1 MSNTLQKEM
10 WNGRA
15 GESWV
20 RHNSLLEQLLAEPGR
35 ECMNLLPLTPAMQ
48 ILDVGCGC
56 GNQTLELA
64 ARLDAS
70 STVIG
75 VDISEPMLG
84 LARELKAAN
93 DNALSAEVQFALGD
107 ASEPLFD
114 EASFDAIYSR
124 FGVMFFDEPVAAF
137 SALRN
142 SLKPGGKLGFVC
154 WREPKLNPFFN
165 SPMEAALTVFP
176 APAPSAPGAPGP
188 FGLADDNVIQ
198 TTLRL
203 AGFKDVSVAPLN
215 LTLSVGAE
223 TSLVDVPA
231 RCHNSDDGP
240 VGLLCVFHP
249 SNGTGLCVFV
259 WHALGDYCSRDPNFG
274 RKGWSPPLGRRYCWA
289 DWSPHCFA
297 TWVRRFIIG
306 LLCGPYRRLLRG
318 V

>member
-124 FGVMFFDEPVAAF
+124 FGVMFFEEPVAAF

-154 WREPKLNPFFN
+154 WRKPKLNPFFN
-165 SPMEAALTVFP
+165 APMEAALTVLP

-223 TSLVDVPA
+223 TPFDALFEELIQIGPAAALIAQSNPSLKEKA
-231 RCHNSDDGP
+231 REAVYNRLTDFYASGQGVSFD
-240 VGLLCVFHP
+240 
-249 SNGTGLCVFV
+249 
-259 WHALGDYCSRDPNFG
+259 ANFWLVTA
-274 RKGWSPPLGRRYCWA
+274 RN
-289 DWSPHCFA
+289 
-297 TWVRRFIIG
+297 
-306 LLCGPYRRLLRG
+306 
-318 V
+318 

>member
-35 ECMNLLPLTPAMQ
+35 ECMNLLPRTPAMQ

-124 FGVMFFDEPVAAF
+124 FGVMFFEEPVAAF

-165 SPMEAALTVFP
+165 APMEAALTVLP

-188 FGLADDNVIQ
+188 FGLADYNVIQ

-223 TSLVDVPA
+223 TPFDAVFEELIQIGPAAALIAQSNPSLKEKA
-231 RCHNSDDGP
+231 REAVYNRLSDFYASGQGVSFD
-240 VGLLCVFHP
+240 
-249 SNGTGLCVFV
+249 
-259 WHALGDYCSRDPNFG
+259 ANFWLVTA
-274 RKGWSPPLGRRYCWA
+274 RK
-289 DWSPHCFA
+289 
-297 TWVRRFIIG
+297 
-306 LLCGPYRRLLRG
+306 
-318 V
+318 

>member
-1 MSNTLQKEM
+1 MSNILQKEM

-124 FGVMFFDEPVAAF
+124 FGVMFFEEPVAAF

-165 SPMEAALTVFP
+165 APMEAALTVLP

-223 TSLVDVPA
+223 TPFDALFEELIQIGPAAALIAQSNPSLKEKA
-231 RCHNSDDGP
+231 REAVYNRLTDFYASGQGVSFD
-240 VGLLCVFHP
+240 
-249 SNGTGLCVFV
+249 
-259 WHALGDYCSRDPNFG
+259 ANFWLVTA
-274 RKGWSPPLGRRYCWA
+274 RN
-289 DWSPHCFA
+289 
-297 TWVRRFIIG
+297 
-306 LLCGPYRRLLRG
+306 
-318 V
+318 

>member
-1 MSNTLQKEM
+1 MGNILQKEM

-124 FGVMFFDEPVAAF
+124 FGVMFFEEPVAAF

-165 SPMEAALTVFP
+165 APMEAALTVLP
-176 APAPSAPGAPGP
+176 APASSAPGAPGP

-223 TSLVDVPA
+223 TPFDALFEELIQIGPAAALIAQSDPSLKEKA
-231 RCHNSDDGP
+231 REAVYNRLTDFYASGQGVSFD
-240 VGLLCVFHP
+240 
-249 SNGTGLCVFV
+249 
-259 WHALGDYCSRDPNFG
+259 ANFWLVTA
-274 RKGWSPPLGRRYCWA
+274 RN
-289 DWSPHCFA
+289 
-297 TWVRRFIIG
+297 
-306 LLCGPYRRLLRG
+306 
-318 V
+318 

>member
-20 RHNSLLEQLLAEPGR
+20 KHNSLLEQLLAEPGR
-35 ECMNLLPLTPAMQ
+35 ECMNLLPRTPAMQ

-142 SLKPGGKLGFVC
+142 SLKSGGRLGFVC

-165 SPMEAALTVFP
+165 APMEAALTVLP

-188 FGLADDNVIQ
+188 FGLADDNMIQ

-223 TSLVDVPA
+223 TPFDALFEELIQIGPAAALIAQSNPSLKEKA
-231 RCHNSDDGP
+231 REAVYNRLSDFYASGQGVSFD
-240 VGLLCVFHP
+240 
-249 SNGTGLCVFV
+249 
-259 WHALGDYCSRDPNFG
+259 ANFWLVTA
-274 RKGWSPPLGRRYCWA
+274 RN
-289 DWSPHCFA
+289 
-297 TWVRRFIIG
+297 
-306 LLCGPYRRLLRG
+306 
-318 V
+318 

>member
-1 MSNTLQKEM
+1 MSNILQKEM

-20 RHNSLLEQLLAEPGR
+20 RHNSLLEQLLAKPGR
-35 ECMNLLPLTPAMQ
+35 ECMNVLPLTPAMQ

-124 FGVMFFDEPVAAF
+124 FGVMFFEEPVAAF

-165 SPMEAALTVFP
+165 APMEAALTVLP

-223 TSLVDVPA
+223 TPFDALFEELIQIGPAAALIAQSNPSLKEKA
-231 RCHNSDDGP
+231 REAVYNRLTDFYASGQGVSFD
-240 VGLLCVFHP
+240 
-249 SNGTGLCVFV
+249 
-259 WHALGDYCSRDPNFG
+259 ANFWLVTA
-274 RKGWSPPLGRRYCWA
+274 RN
-289 DWSPHCFA
+289 
-297 TWVRRFIIG
+297 
-306 LLCGPYRRLLRG
+306 
-318 V
+318 

>member
-124 FGVMFFDEPVAAF
+124 FGVMFFEEPVAAF

-165 SPMEAALTVFP
+165 APMEAALTVLP

-223 TSLVDVPA
+223 TPFDALFEELIQIGPAAALIAQSDPSLKEKA
-231 RCHNSDDGP
+231 REAVYTRLTDFCASGQGVSFD
-240 VGLLCVFHP
+240 
-249 SNGTGLCVFV
+249 
-259 WHALGDYCSRDPNFG
+259 ANFWLVTA
-274 RKGWSPPLGRRYCWA
+274 RN
-289 DWSPHCFA
+289 
-297 TWVRRFIIG
+297 
-306 LLCGPYRRLLRG
+306 
-318 V
+318 

>member
-1 MSNTLQKEM
+1 MSNILQKEM

-124 FGVMFFDEPVAAF
+124 FGVMFFEEPVAAF

-165 SPMEAALTVFP
+165 APMKAALTVLP
-176 APAPSAPGAPGP
+176 APAPSAPDAPGP
-188 FGLADDNVIQ
+188 FGLADDNVIH

-223 TSLVDVPA
+223 TPFDALFEELIQIGPA
-231 RCHNSDDGP
+231 AALIAQSD
-240 VGLLCVFHP
+240 
-249 SNGTGLCVFV
+249 
-259 WHALGDYCSRDPNFG
+259 
-274 RKGWSPPLGRRYCWA
+274 PPLKEKAREAVY
-289 DWSPHCFA
+289 
-297 TWVRRFIIG
+297 T
-306 LLCGPYRRLLRG
+306 RLTDFYASGQG
-318 V
+318 VSFDANFWLVTARN

>member
-1 MSNTLQKEM
+1 M

-124 FGVMFFDEPVAAF
+124 FGVMFFEEPVAAF

-142 SLKPGGKLGFVC
+142 SLKSGGRLGFVC

-165 SPMEAALTVFP
+165 APMEAALTVLP

-188 FGLADDNVIQ
+188 FGLADDNMIQ

-223 TSLVDVPA
+223 TPFDALFEELIQIGPAAALIAQSDPSLKEKA
-231 RCHNSDDGP
+231 REAVYNRLTDFYASGQGVSFD
-240 VGLLCVFHP
+240 
-249 SNGTGLCVFV
+249 
-259 WHALGDYCSRDPNFG
+259 ANFWLVTA
-274 RKGWSPPLGRRYCWA
+274 RK
-289 DWSPHCFA
+289 
-297 TWVRRFIIG
+297 
-306 LLCGPYRRLLRG
+306 
-318 V
+318 

>member
-1 MSNTLQKEM
+1 MSNILQKEM

-124 FGVMFFDEPVAAF
+124 FGVMFFEEPVAAF

-165 SPMEAALTVFP
+165 APMEAALTVLP

-188 FGLADDNVIQ
+188 FGLADDNMIQ

-223 TSLVDVPA
+223 TPFDALFEELIQIGPAAALIAQSDPSLKEKA
-231 RCHNSDDGP
+231 REAVYNRLTDFYASGQGVSFD
-240 VGLLCVFHP
+240 
-249 SNGTGLCVFV
+249 
-259 WHALGDYCSRDPNFG
+259 ANFWLVTA
-274 RKGWSPPLGRRYCWA
+274 RN
-289 DWSPHCFA
+289 
-297 TWVRRFIIG
+297 
-306 LLCGPYRRLLRG
+306 
-318 V
+318 

>member
-1 MSNTLQKEM
+1 MSNILQKEM

-124 FGVMFFDEPVAAF
+124 FGVMFFEEPVAAF

-142 SLKPGGKLGFVC
+142 SLKSGGRLGFVC

-165 SPMEAALTVFP
+165 APMEAALTVLP

-223 TSLVDVPA
+223 TPFDALFEELIQIGPAAALIAQSDPSLKEKA
-231 RCHNSDDGP
+231 REAVYNRLTDFYASGQGVSFD
-240 VGLLCVFHP
+240 
-249 SNGTGLCVFV
+249 
-259 WHALGDYCSRDPNFG
+259 ANFWLVTA
-274 RKGWSPPLGRRYCWA
+274 RN
-289 DWSPHCFA
+289 
-297 TWVRRFIIG
+297 
-306 LLCGPYRRLLRG
+306 
-318 V
+318 

>member
-1 MSNTLQKEM
+1 MSNILQKEM

-124 FGVMFFDEPVAAF
+124 FGVMFFEEPVAAF

-165 SPMEAALTVFP
+165 APMEAALTVLP
-176 APAPSAPGAPGP
+176 APASSAPGAPGP

-223 TSLVDVPA
+223 TPFDALFEELIQIGPAAALIAQSDPSLKEKA
-231 RCHNSDDGP
+231 REAVYNRLTDFYASGQGVSFD
-240 VGLLCVFHP
+240 
-249 SNGTGLCVFV
+249 
-259 WHALGDYCSRDPNFG
+259 ANFWLVTA
-274 RKGWSPPLGRRYCWA
+274 RN
-289 DWSPHCFA
+289 
-297 TWVRRFIIG
+297 
-306 LLCGPYRRLLRG
+306 
-318 V
+318 

>member
-124 FGVMFFDEPVAAF
+124 FGVMFFEEPVAAF

-165 SPMEAALTVFP
+165 APMEAALTVLP

-188 FGLADDNVIQ
+188 FGLADDNVIK

-203 AGFKDVSVAPLN
+203 AGFKDVSVTPLN

-223 TSLVDVPA
+223 TPFDALFEELIQIGPAAALIAQSNPSLKEKA
-231 RCHNSDDGP
+231 REAVYNRLTDFYASGQGVSFD
-240 VGLLCVFHP
+240 
-249 SNGTGLCVFV
+249 
-259 WHALGDYCSRDPNFG
+259 ANFWLVTA
-274 RKGWSPPLGRRYCWA
+274 RN
-289 DWSPHCFA
+289 
-297 TWVRRFIIG
+297 
-306 LLCGPYRRLLRG
+306 
-318 V
+318 

>member
-1 MSNTLQKEM
+1 
-10 WNGRA
+10 
-15 GESWV
+15 
-20 RHNSLLEQLLAEPGR
+20 
-35 ECMNLLPLTPAMQ
+35 MQ

-124 FGVMFFDEPVAAF
+124 FGVMFFEEPVAAF

-165 SPMEAALTVFP
+165 APMEAALTVLP

-188 FGLADDNVIQ
+188 FGLADDNVIH

-223 TSLVDVPA
+223 TPFDALFEELIQIGPAAALIAQSDPSLKEKA
-231 RCHNSDDGP
+231 REAVYNRLSDFYASGQGVSFD
-240 VGLLCVFHP
+240 
-249 SNGTGLCVFV
+249 
-259 WHALGDYCSRDPNFG
+259 ANFWLVTA
-274 RKGWSPPLGRRYCWA
+274 RN
-289 DWSPHCFA
+289 
-297 TWVRRFIIG
+297 
-306 LLCGPYRRLLRG
+306 
-318 V
+318 